1 MTAAAATTETTKV
14 GSSDDPTR
22 RVGPGVV
29 LRVQDLAKSYG
40 SKTVLDGVSFELR
53 RGECLAILGRSG
65 TGKSV
70 TLRQLNGLE
79 KPDHGSVQVAGEEI
93 TGLDEREL
101 VPIRRRMAMLFQGGA
116 LFDSMTVLD
125 NIAFP
130 LREHT
135 DLDEEQIVE
144 VVRRKLRRV
153 RLEGIEGQ
161 MPSDLSGGMKKR
173 VALARSLALDPELV
187 LYDEPTTGLD
197 PVTSAAI
204 AELIRET
211 HEKRDS
217 GAPPVTSVVVTHDLP
232 LARTVAHRLA
242 YLENGRF
249 RFLGTWREAEASGDR
264 VLGDFLAGRPDR
276 DLGEHDLQ
284 EGYPGEGELG
294 GKGDG
299 PADGAGPK
307 TEIERETEIEMET

>member
-1 MTAAAATTETTKV
+1 MIPRSDPGDIAA
-14 GSSDDPTR
+14 SSEPELL
-22 RVGPGVV
+22 
-29 LRVQDLAKSYG
+29 LRVRDLAKSYG
-40 SKTVLDGVSFELR
+40 SKTVLDGVSFDLH
-53 RGECLAILGRSG
+53 RGECLVILGRSG

-79 KPDHGSVQVAGEEI
+79 KPDRGSVQMDGSEI
-93 TGLDEREL
+93 TGLGEREL

-135 DLDEEQIVE
+135 ELDEAQIAR
-144 VVRRKLRRV
+144 VVRRKLQRV
-153 RLEGIEGQ
+153 RLAGIEGQ
-161 MPSDLSGGMKKR
+161 MPADLSGGMKKR

-204 AELIRET
+204 AELIREAQQ
-211 HEKRDS
+211 KRAS
-217 GAPPVTSVVVTHDLP
+217 APPVTSVVVTHDLR

-249 RFLGTWREAEASGDR
+249 RFLGTWQEAEASGDR
-264 VLGDFLAGRPDR
+264 VLLDFLAGRPDR
-276 DLGEHDLQ
+276 
-284 EGYPGEGELG
+284 EL
-294 GKGDG
+294 DID
-299 PADGAGPK
+299 ADAEVGQAGASG
-307 TEIERETEIEMET
+307 RETAIEMET